1 MVLCSTLSSLLSL
14 FISLSLCLF
23 LFSPLF
29 HPLPC
34 LFPFPSCIVFSS
46 LFLSTL
52 PFSYPFSLL
61 FLLLSFLLSH
71 HLLILSP
78 SLSLS
83 LPFSTIPLPSVA
95 SSHTCRTGAFL
106 LSGSSHPAPGMTFV
120 QSHSVDPRYLDEM
133 PTRTVSW
140 HAKSVL
146 LWFLVVPGQVWNYTN
161 QDKQRFTS
169 FGYPYNTPD
178 SKSVKSAVAKL
189 LKLR

>member
-1 MVLCSTLSSLLSL
+1 MKSWITVLKWYFVVPYLHCSLFSFLCLYVCSYSLLFSILSPVSSLSLLAYSSLLSFSPPSPSPIL
-14 FISLSLCLF
+14 SLSS
-23 LFSPLF
+23 FSYSSPSFYLITCSSYLPLF
-29 HPLPC
+29 
-34 LFPFPSCIVFSS
+34 
-46 LFLSTL
+46 
-52 PFSYPFSLL
+52 
-61 FLLLSFLLSH
+61 
-71 HLLILSP
+71 
-78 SLSLS
+78 LSLS

-95 SSHTCRTGAFL
+95 SPHTCRTGAFL

-169 FGYPYNTPD
+169 FGYLYNTPD
-178 SKSVKSAVAKL
+178 S
-189 LKLR
+189 